1 MLHFLKNLIK
11 LKPTIETQSLNS
23 TILEKLYTIL
33 YYKNI
38 ESLFINPVNKLYV
51 LNTYTDSITSLLNNL
66 PNRNF
71 QSNLIAINIHSYF
84 KDSNLDIDNNLT
96 RIIDY
101 LKTNTV
107 SNLLI
112 SDLNELY
119 TAFEYLKELENNPWV
134 NLRSIP

>member
-11 LKPTIETQSLNS
+11 LKPVIVPQTLNGD
-23 TILEKLYTIL
+23 ILDKLYNLL
-33 YYKNI
+33 YYKDI

-66 PNRNF
+66 PNRKF
-71 QSNLIAINIHSYF
+71 QSELIAVNIYSYF
-84 KDSNLDIDNNLT
+84 KDSNLDIHNNLT

-101 LKTNTV
+101 IKTNTI
-107 SNLLI
+107 SHLLI

-119 TAFEYLKELENNPWV
+119 TAFEYLKELQ
-134 NLRSIP
+134 S

>member
-1 MLHFLKNLIK
+1 MLNFLKNLIK
-11 LKPTIETQSLNS
+11 LKPTTETQPLN
-23 TILEKLYTIL
+23 TIILEKLYTL
-33 YYKNI
+33 FYYKNI

-71 QSNLIAINIHSYF
+71 KADLIAINIHSYF
-84 KDSNLDIDNNLT
+84 KDSNLDINNNLN
-96 RIIDY
+96 RIIEY
-101 LKTNTV
+101 LKNNTV

-119 TAFEYLKELENNPWV
+119 TAFEYLKDLEEKYHD
-134 NLRSIP
+134 RT